1 MLIFHLKSTG
11 RLLQSSLTHVNNDLV
26 RCAAHGGRRIR
37 LMTALSFGNPSDRA
51 FFFPASSMPRGASN
65 VAFQTYRTLVVRH
78 LTISIAVCPGS
89 ASPRPAAN
97 HAGTSRRSRPAV
109 HHRPD
114 GQHVER

>member
-65 VAFQTYRTLVVRH
+65 VALQTHRTLVVRY
-78 LTISIAVCPGS
+78 LAFAAAVRPS
-89 ASPRPAAN
+89 PPSPRPAASD
-97 HAGTSRRSRPAV
+97 AGMP
-109 HHRPD
+109 
-114 GQHVER
+114 